1 MRSWLRGFYQLHTS
15 QFPIPKRKGSVV
27 MKLKHFFAA
36 IAVAGLFFG
45 CSVHAQEKGKE
56 VDAPVAAADEV
67 PKTAEKSPAA
77 DDTEKT
83 SPTDDAATTPIETE
97 KDAEKV
103 VGEVAEQVV
112 GQAKDAAA
120 ALAAGDVATAADK
133 GLELFTT
140 YGIPAIT
147 ALIVII
153 LSYFVAAFLARI
165 ASRPVRAKVDETL
178 GRFIGKFVF
187 YLVMTAAL
195 LGVLQY
201 FGIGISGFAAVLAAA
216 GFAVGLA
223 FQGTLSNFA
232 AGIMLLVFRPFKV
245 GDAINAAGITAKVY
259 EIDLFHTVFDT
270 PDNRRIIV
278 PNSSISGGTIEN
290 ISHHQERRVDV
301 NVGIEYAASLDQTRE
316 VLTAAAETLKD
327 KLIPGESRGY
337 QIALIDLG
345 DSAVNWTV
353 RFWTTSADFWAV
365 KEQLTYAVKT
375 QLDKAGIGI
384 PFPQMD
390 VHLVRTGLAFTYS
403 YVISQSSVRNG
414 LASSPC

>member
-1 MRSWLRGFYQLHTS
+1 MR
-15 QFPIPKRKGSVV
+15 
-27 MKLKHFFAA
+27 LKHLWLA
-36 IAVAGLFFG
+36 IALVGICLG
-45 CSVHAQEKGKE
+45 CIAHAQEEGK
-56 VDAPVAAADEV
+56 AVAASATTADEGSETAKK
-67 PKTAEKSPAA
+67 PPAEDDAEKTA
-77 DDTEKT
+77 DTG
-83 SPTDDAATTPIETE
+83 DAEATPIETE
-97 KDAEKV
+97 ADAVKDVGKAAEEA
-103 VGEVAEQVV
+103 VGK
-112 GQAKDAAA
+112 AKEAAT
-120 ALAAGDVATAADK
+120 ALAAGDIAVTVDK
-133 GLELFTT
+133 SMELFKT

-178 GRFIGKFVF
+178 GRFIGKLVF
-187 YLVMTAAL
+187 YLIMTAAL
-195 LGVLQY
+195 LGVMQY

-278 PNSSISGGTIEN
+278 PNSAISGGTIEN

-301 NVGIEYAASLDQTRE
+301 NVGIDYGASLDRTRE
-316 VLTAAAETLKD
+316 ILTTAADSLRD
-327 KLIPGESRGY
+327 KLIEGDGRGF
-337 QIALIDLG
+337 QIVLSDLG

-353 RFWTTSADFWAV
+353 RFWTSSADFWAV

-375 QLDKAGIGI
+375 KLDEAGIGI

-390 VHLVRTGLAFTYS
+390 VHLTK
-403 YVISQSSVRNG
+403 QD
-414 LASSPC
+414 

>member
-1 MRSWLRGFYQLHTS
+1 MTR
-15 QFPIPKRKGSVV
+15 
-27 MKLKHFFAA
+27 
-36 IAVAGLFFG
+36 
-45 CSVHAQEKGKE
+45 
-56 VDAPVAAADEV
+56 
-67 PKTAEKSPAA
+67 
-77 DDTEKT
+77 EKT
-83 SPTDDAATTPIETE
+83 DRHGRCTTATPIETE
-97 KDAEKV
+97 ADAEKA
-103 VGEVAEQVV
+103 VGKRPKEAV
-112 GQAKDAAA
+112 GKAKEAAT
-120 ALAAGDVATAADK
+120 ALAAGDISVAADK
-133 GLELFTT
+133 SMELFTT

-165 ASRPVRAKVDETL
+165 ASKPVRAKVDETL
-178 GRFIGKFVF
+178 GRFIGKLVF

-278 PNSSISGGTIEN
+278 PNSAISGGTIEN

-301 NVGIEYAASLDQTRE
+301 NVGIDYGASLDRTRE
-316 VLTAAAETLKD
+316 ILTTAA
-327 KLIPGESRGY
+327 ESLSRQTGRRRRSWVPDRLDRFGRFRR
-337 QIALIDLG
+337 QLDRAVLDFLRRFLGCQGTIDLRREDQTG
-345 DSAVNWTV
+345 RSRHRHPLPANGCA
-353 RFWTTSADFWAV
+353 RHQA
-365 KEQLTYAVKT
+365 
-375 QLDKAGIGI
+375 
-384 PFPQMD
+384 
-390 VHLVRTGLAFTYS
+390 GLAGGRVGQAFQPAKSTLWRHRQTKGRS
-403 YVISQSSVRNG
+403 GRQECLPHV
-414 LASSPC
+414 LATRI